1 MILWNLNLHLKEL
14 EKEQMKPKISRKK
27 EITKMSGEI
36 SEMKTKKTTEEVW
49 KTQNWFSEK
58 INKIGKSLARLTKKK
73 TGLN

>member
-1 MILWNLNLHLKEL
+1 
-14 EKEQMKPKISRKK
+14 MKPKISRRK

-36 SEMKTKKTTEEVW
+36 SEMKTKKTTEEVS